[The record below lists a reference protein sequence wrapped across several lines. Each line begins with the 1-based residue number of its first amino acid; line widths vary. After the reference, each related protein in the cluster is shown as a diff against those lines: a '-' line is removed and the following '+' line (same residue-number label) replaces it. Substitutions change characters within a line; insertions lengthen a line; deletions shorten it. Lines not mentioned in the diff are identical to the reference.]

1 MKYKF
6 LKYILPVTALTL
18 VLGFSSCVGD
28 LNMEPIDPSVT
39 QTFDQDMV
47 FAKIYSSLT
56 LTGQEGPAG
65 DGDVVGI
72 DEGFSAFARLIWN
85 LNELTT
91 DEAACSWGDTG
102 IPDLNQ
108 NKWNDS
114 NCVKF

>member
-6 LKYILPVTALTL
+6 LKYTLPVVVL
-18 VLGFSSCVGD
+18 VLSMNFSSCVND

-65 DGDVVGI
+65 DERDH
-72 DEGFSAFARLIWN
+72 
-85 LNELTT
+85 
-91 DEAACSWGDTG
+91 
-102 IPDLNQ
+102 
-108 NKWNDS
+108 
-114 NCVKF
+114 